1 MSSFQVINPFT
12 NEVDRTYSLHSFEQ
26 AQKLIEQAHQTQK
39 KWAGLALSQR
49 IKLVRKGLE
58 YFEANRR
65 EIAKDITLQMGRPI
79 QHADNEI
86 NGFFERA
93 NYLCDTAESALQPIH
108 LPEKPNFERRIE
120 HAPLGVIFIIA
131 AWNYPLLTAV
141 NSIIPSLLA
150 GNSIILKHS
159 SQTPEVGLHF
169 EHAFSQL
176 GEHKHLLQSLSL
188 NHATTGQIIES
199 CPINQVIFTGSV
211 QGGQQIL
218 AHTAK
223 KFIQPVLELGGKDG
237 AYISN
242 QANLK
247 LAAEGLVDGAIYNS
261 GQSCCGIERAYVHKD
276 IYERLLSLLI
286 PLMNN
291 YQLGNPLDKTTTLG
305 PLAQAKQAAL
315 LEEQIHQAKAQ
326 GAKVLTGGKA
336 KQIEGGTFWEPTLV
350 VDVNHQMSLMRE
362 ENFGPILPIMRVKDL
377 DEATALINDSDYALT
392 AAIYTEDSDEA
403 KQFAAEVDVG
413 TIFRNRCDYLDP
425 ALPWS
430 GVKQSGCGCSLS
442 QFGFLSVTRR
452 KAIHFRTK
460 TTGD

>member
-12 NEVDRTYSLHSFEQ
+12 NEVDRCYSMHSIDQ
-26 AQKLIEQAHQTQK
+26 AQKLIEQAHQTQRQ
-39 KWAGLALSQR
+39 WAKRALAQR
-49 IKLVRKGLE
+49 IKAVRDGLE
-58 YFEANRR
+58 YFETNRTL
-65 EIAKDITLQMGRPI
+65 IAKDICLQMGRPI
-79 QHADNEI
+79 QQADNEI

-93 NYLCDTAESALQPIH
+93 NYLCDTAESALKPIH

-120 HAPLGVIFIIA
+120 HAPLGVVFVIA

-141 NSIIPSLLA
+141 NSIIPALLA
-150 GNSIILKHS
+150 GNSVILKHS
-159 SQTPEVGLHF
+159 SQTPEIGLHF
-169 EHAFSQL
+169 ERAFGQL
-176 GEHKHLLQSLSL
+176 GDHKQLLQSLFL
-188 NHATTGQIIES
+188 DHATTGQIIES

-218 AHTAK
+218 QHTAK

-237 AYISN
+237 VYISDK
-242 QANLK
+242 ANLK

-261 GQSCCGIERAYVHKD
+261 GQSCCGIERAYVHED

-286 PLMNN
+286 PLMEN
-291 YQLGNPLDKTTTLG
+291 YRLGNPLNKDTTLG
-305 PLAQAKQAAL
+305 PLAQAKQATL
-315 LEEQIHQAKAQ
+315 LEEQLQQATAQ
-326 GAKVLTGGKA
+326 GGKVLTGGKA
-336 KQIEGGTFWEPTLV
+336 RQIEDGTFWEPTLV
-350 VDVNHQMSLMRE
+350 VDVDHEMSLMKQ
-362 ENFGPILPIMRVKDL
+362 ENFGPILPIMKVKEF
-377 DEATALINDSDYALT
+377 DEATTLINDSDYGLT

-403 KQFAAEVDVG
+403 EQFAAEVNVG
-413 TIFRNRCDYLDP
+413 TVFRNRCDYLDP

-460 TTGD
+460 TTGS